1 MSKDKTLII
10 TKRSNTY
17 EDENNAESIK
27 IYLAKY
33 INNINLKECSVW
45 LGFIN
50 QEGLGDQHE
59 LTEYLTE
66 YSKDYYV
73 VEKSMGQIFT
83 YEPGNIEMWIK
94 VLHSPTEMVAK
105 TNEVIYTIKPHK
117 EIDGTIPEQEM
128 SIIDSL
134 TMKLDAT
141 SIKVNEVS
149 DKVEDID
156 EYVSELR
163 EGEVMLVQPI
173 LTAKIYD
180 DEADE

>member
-10 TKRSNTY
+10 TKWSNTY

-66 YSKDYYV
+66 YSNDYYV
-73 VEKSMGQIFT
+73 VEKPMGQIFT
-83 YEPGNIEMWIK
+83 YETGSIEMWIK
-94 VLHSPTEMVAK
+94 VLHSPTQMVAK

-117 EIDGTIPEQEM
+117 EIDDIIPEQEM
-128 SIIDSL
+128 SIIDNL
-134 TMKLDAT
+134 VMKIDSTA
-141 SIKVNEVS
+141 IKVDEIS
-149 DKVEDID
+149 DKVEDIG
-156 EYVSELR
+156 EYVSELQQ
-163 EGEVMLVQPI
+163 GEVLLVQPSN
-173 LTAKIYD
+173 
-180 DEADE
+180 DEPGE

>member
-10 TKRSNTY
+10 TKQSNTY

-27 IYLAKY
+27 IYLAKC
-33 INNINLKECSVW
+33 INNINLKDCSVW

-66 YSKDYYV
+66 YSNDYYV
-73 VEKSMGQIFT
+73 IEKPLGQIFT

-105 TNEVIYTIKPHK
+105 TNFVSYMIKTHK

-128 SIIDSL
+128 SIIDNL
-134 TMKLDAT
+134 VMKMDTTA
-141 SIKVNEVS
+141 IKV
-149 DKVEDID
+149 DGLTAKVEDIG
-156 EYVSELR
+156 EYVNELQ
-163 EGEVMLVQPI
+163 EGEVLLVQPNN
-173 LTAKIYD
+173 
-180 DEADE
+180 DETIE

>member
-1 MSKDKTLII
+1 MSKDKALII
-10 TKRSNTY
+10 TKLSNTY

-66 YSKDYYV
+66 YSNDYYV
-73 VEKSMGQIFT
+73 VEKPMGQIFT
-83 YEPGNIEMWIK
+83 YEPGSIEMWIK
-94 VLHSPTEMVAK
+94 VLHSPTQMVAK

-117 EIDGTIPEQEM
+117 EIDDTIPEQEM
-128 SIIDSL
+128 SFIDSL
-134 TMKLDAT
+134 TMK
-141 SIKVNEVS
+141 I
-149 DKVEDID
+149 DKVTAKVEEID
-156 EYVSELR
+156 EYVSELQ
-163 EGEVMLVQPI
+163 EGEVLLVQPSN
-173 LTAKIYD
+173 
-180 DEADE
+180 DEAGK